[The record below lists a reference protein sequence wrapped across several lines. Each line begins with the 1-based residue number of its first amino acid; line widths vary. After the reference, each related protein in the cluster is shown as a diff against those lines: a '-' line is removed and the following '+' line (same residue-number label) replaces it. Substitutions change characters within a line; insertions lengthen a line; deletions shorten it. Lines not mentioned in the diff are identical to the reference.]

1 MPQRKGGGWFRA
13 SDEYCRSES
22 DLSKNYI
29 VLSRGK
35 APKKVAKLSSTIK
48 KAILFLA
55 KLLATV

>member
-1 MPQRKGGGWFRA
+1 MPQRKGGGRFKA

-29 VLSRGK
+29 VLSRAK
-35 APKKVAKLSSTIK
+35 APKQAAKLSSTVK
-48 KAILFLA
+48 KAVLFLV